1 MSVNAHRTHSS
12 HVTSKLTMNPTAW
25 LRATRHG
32 TPLLWWCALG
42 LLLASLATLV
52 LVQLDAR
59 TFNGVSVWLKPWKF
73 QVSLMVHL
81 MTLALVAAC
90 ITPNPTLTRSVKRMS
105 VVVFAA
111 TVFEVAYISWRA
123 SRGEASHYNVG
134 TPVAS
139 AMYSLMGIG
148 AVALTVCA
156 GWLGWRV
163 LRDREPML
171 PRVVQQGVGWGLII
185 GCVLGTLSGAYVSG
199 RTGHW
204 VGGTLSD
211 ANTMPIVKWSLDG
224 GDLRVAH
231 FFGLHA
237 MQILP
242 VVAWALHRT
251 VTSQANALRAWWMV
265 AAAYTG
271 WTVFTFWQA
280 WSGRPLV

>member
-1 MSVNAHRTHSS
+1 MHSPNVMSDITF
-12 HVTSKLTMNPTAW
+12 NPTTW

-52 LVQLDAR
+52 VMQLDAR
-59 TFNGVSVWLKPWKF
+59 LFNGVSVWLKPWKF
-73 QVSLMVHL
+73 QVSLVVHL

-90 ITPNPTLTRSVKRMS
+90 ITPNPTWTRSLTRMS
-105 VVVFAA
+105 VVAVAA
-111 TVFEVAYISWRA
+111 GLFEVACISWRA

-134 TPVAS
+134 TPLAS

-171 PRVVQQGVGWGLII
+171 PHVVQQGVGWGLIL
-185 GCVLGTLSGAYVSG
+185 GCVLGTLSGAYVSAQPS
-199 RTGHW
+199 HW

-211 ANTMPIVKWSLDG
+211 ANTVPIVRWSLDG
-224 GDLRVAH
+224 GDLRAAH

-242 VVAWALHRT
+242 AAAWALNRT
-251 VTSQANALRAWWMV
+251 VASKANALRAWWML
-265 AAAYTG
+265 ALLYTA
-271 WTVFTFWQA
+271 WTAFTFWQA
-280 WSGRPLV
+280 WSGRPLL